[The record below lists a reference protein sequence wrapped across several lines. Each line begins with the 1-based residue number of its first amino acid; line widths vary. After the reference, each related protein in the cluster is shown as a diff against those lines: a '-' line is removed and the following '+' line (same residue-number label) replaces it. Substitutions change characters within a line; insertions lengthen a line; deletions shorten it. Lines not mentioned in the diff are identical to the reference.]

1 MILNVII
8 RCAISYIVIEQ
19 QTPGLLRAPALPSFF
34 QSLDALLIQS
44 WTLLRTARNLI
55 SSPLTLVEDLH
66 KGIKEA
72 RLMNED
78 FSTWAASQPE
88 EWKPRSIGS
97 VHRQQCILTHNLSWL
112 SGQIDAYLDCEY
124 QLYPGCLCVC

>member
-8 RCAISYIVIEQ
+8 RCASSYIAIKQ
-19 QTPGLLRAPALPSFF
+19 QTPGLLRAQALPSSI

-44 WTLLRTARNLI
+44 WQLLRAARNLI

-66 KGIKEA
+66 ECIKDA

-78 FSTWAASQPE
+78 FLRWGASQPE
-88 EWKPRSIGS
+88 EWRPRSIGS
-97 VHRQQCILTHNLSWL
+97 VHRQQRILTHNLSWL
-112 SGQIDAYLDCEY
+112 SGRIDAYLDREY
-124 QLYPGCLCVC
+124 